1 MHASYFQFNSIAMGP
16 SSVQWTGTFE
26 VVYCVQLKMKGINSL
41 FDMTTF
47 TYRLEKIRVSE
58 VPPRVF
64 SKICN
69 ILWQILSLLVSWNS
83 LREKD
88 QTVQA
93 KIANLM
99 TLSNGAIHHFN
110 SFCFSNRHLFFHRD
124 VVSCYQRG
132 HKNSYPMSNIFIH
145 GSKMWFSKVQ
155 FFEEPLGIFED
166 DYWLTP

>member
-1 MHASYFQFNSIAMGP
+1 MYIKQMHASYFQFNSIAMGP

-110 SFCFSNRHLFFHRD
+110 SFCFSNRHLFFSPRRC
-124 VVSCYQRG
+124 VMLS
-132 HKNSYPMSNIFIH
+132 K
-145 GSKMWFSKVQ
+145 GS
-155 FFEEPLGIFED
+155 
-166 DYWLTP
+166 